1 MEKIFRELYIFG
13 SDEALRN
20 FHDNISQYIS
30 NDWKYT
36 LMYPNTENEFM
47 DFEYIGN
54 NNIHAAVG
62 LFFDNEEQKYY
73 VANIIPIDKDELS
86 KEEYNSFLLFFYESI
101 IKKIAI
107 NGLKIQNPTSD
118 IFEKSNYLSETSQK
132 MLSTFSLNKSTGS
145 SHPLDRERWYEFIL
159 RTFREKEYLKLNS
172 FVLKQLL
179 LDDKW
184 EHEKISELISE
195 YEFAIGL
202 LCKEKELANEK

>member
-13 SDEALRN
+13 SDEALRS
-20 FHDNISQYIS
+20 FHDNISQYIP

-36 LMYPNTENEFM
+36 LMYPNTGNEFM

-62 LFFDNEEQKYY
+62 LFFDNKDHKYY

-101 IKKIAI
+101 IRKIAI
-107 NGLKIQNPTSD
+107 PGLRIQNPTSD
-118 IFEKSNYLSETSQK
+118 IFEKSNYLSKTSQK

-145 SHPLDRERWYEFIL
+145 NHPLDRERWYEFIINV
-159 RTFREKEYLKLNS
+159 FESNEYQNINEGILTMI
-172 FVLKQLL
+172 
-179 LDDKW
+179 LDEFGFKTKVIGD
-184 EHEKISELISE
+184 LVSE
-195 YEFAIGL
+195 YEFGIGL
-202 LCKEKELANEK
+202 LKKYRMR

>member
-13 SDEALRN
+13 SDEALRS
-20 FHDNISQYIS
+20 FHDNISQYIP

-36 LMYPNTENEFM
+36 LMYPNTGNEFM

-62 LFFDNEEQKYY
+62 LFFDNKEHKYY

-101 IKKIAI
+101 INKIAI
-107 NGLKIQNPTSD
+107 SGLKIQDPTSD

-145 SHPLDRERWYEFIL
+145 NHPLDRERWYEFIL
-159 RTFREKEYLKLNS
+159 RTFRENEYLKLDS
-172 FVLKQLL
+172 FVLEQLL

-184 EHEKISELISE
+184 EHEKIRELISE

-202 LCKEKELANEK
+202 LCKERELENEK